1 MNKSNEFFKQDVNSK
16 FEKSVSLT
24 NSVKRST
31 NKTGNSP
38 KEIVMKKAIT
48 LALGLIFV
56 SSLAIAAPIEK
67 IARATV
73 VANTTFSLVLS
84 QGQVDGTCCVAGT
97 IENIDFGTLA
107 DTDDDG
113 FMSGL
118 NVFGFMTAFT
128 NGLEYNV
135 KSTMAA
141 LTDATIGESLDV
153 NSVGVQTLA
162 ARDIAGVDIAAD
174 TLAAAQSAVGVDKS
188 LYISNG
194 VGTGGAID
202 IVWFIPSFDGSGAL
216 PFTGAVVP
224 NRDIPVGTYVSTA
237 TLTLTVV

>member
-73 VANTTFSLVLS
+73 V
-84 QGQVDGTCCVAGT
+84 
-97 IENIDFGTLA
+97 
-107 DTDDDG
+107 
-113 FMSGL
+113 
-118 NVFGFMTAFT
+118 
-128 NGLEYNV
+128 
-135 KSTMAA
+135 
-141 LTDATIGESLDV
+141 
-153 NSVGVQTLA
+153 
-162 ARDIAGVDIAAD
+162 
-174 TLAAAQSAVGVDKS
+174 
-188 LYISNG
+188 
-194 VGTGGAID
+194 
-202 IVWFIPSFDGSGAL
+202 
-216 PFTGAVVP
+216 
-224 NRDIPVGTYVSTA
+224 
-237 TLTLTVV
+237 